1 MASRAARF
9 PLRIVPVKLCHVFQ
23 GFGRASTQDRHRVF
37 RPQGH
42 SGGAD
47 TEDMVRTDNITGV
60 LPRFNPGKEF
70 KNFLKQVV
78 FSKN

>member
-1 MASRAARF
+1 
-9 PLRIVPVKLCHVFQ
+9 
-23 GFGRASTQDRHRVF
+23 
-37 RPQGH
+37 
-42 SGGAD
+42 
-47 TEDMVRTDNITGV
+47 MVRTDNITGV